1 MDLSKKAS
9 KISNAW
15 PTKEAM
21 SQVYDL
27 GLWGSSEDVFY
38 SGEGSHRKELIEP
51 YVLEVTSFLK
61 SLTTKDIL
69 ASSR

>member
-51 YVLEVTSFLK
+51 YVLELTSFLK
-61 SLTTKDIL
+61 TIGGLL
-69 ASSR
+69 